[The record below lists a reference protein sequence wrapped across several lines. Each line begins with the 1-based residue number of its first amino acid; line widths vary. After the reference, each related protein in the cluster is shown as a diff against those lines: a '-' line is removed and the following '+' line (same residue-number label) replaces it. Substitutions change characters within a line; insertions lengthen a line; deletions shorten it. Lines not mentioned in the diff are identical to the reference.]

1 MADCTDRVAS
11 ASERIAPARRLERHL
26 KPAQGKGDDHSIRN
40 VDFIYM
46 INLDTRPEKYAIA
59 KRYLEVHGI
68 NPYRFSAVNGWDL
81 TKEAIRDVG
90 LKYRPGMT
98 PLLATRYPAEVEEP
112 IQSHELT
119 VECGETYF
127 MHCMPL
133 GAIGCILSHL
143 SVLQDAQDCG
153 YETIWVMED
162 DVDVLGDPH
171 MISDLLPELDALLG
185 ASEWDVL
192 FTDVDYRTGAGE
204 YLVAHGA
211 PKRPD
216 MDCGR
221 QERFS
226 AKYTETFQLNEH
238 FRKVAARF
246 GTTSMLIR
254 RSGIAKLLS
263 FFKSRGVYGPY
274 DLENHLPERIRRY
287 GLTFDLVTNMLR
299 PISDVGVRDLRQ
311 AEPTVE
317 LFLQKYSEPVYQ
329 DLFIE
334 GETYR
339 VGTDECESRYELIK
353 PVLELYDGAFSVL
366 DVGAAQGYFS
376 FRTAHDY
383 PHSTC
388 VMAEADDASYCA
400 HHGSMLHE
408 LCLLNRTL
416 PNVVHLDKCLD
427 AADLAYLA
435 EAEQFDVVLALLV
448 VHLMEETLREQIE
461 VLSALMTIGD
471 QVIVEVAAEV
481 GVSCTAYVEYLGRS
495 LDARYLGEVRR
506 HKDRHSH
513 AMGKLLWFT
522 SPRAQT
528 RPARLEQGRPALGPA
543 TFMRLNGTYPAD
555 FPSTS
560 VDRRR
565 TPARRTA

>member
-1 MADCTDRVAS
+1 MSHSADSVAS
-11 ASERIAPARRLERHL
+11 RPERIALSRPLQRHL
-26 KPAQGKGDDHSIRN
+26 KPAEGKGDDHSIRN

-59 KRYLEVHGI
+59 RRYLEVHGI
-68 NPYRFSAVNGWDL
+68 SPYRFSAVNGWDL
-81 TKEAIRDVG
+81 SKEAIRDVG

-98 PLLATRYPAEVEEP
+98 QLLATRYPAEMKEL

-119 VECGETYF
+119 VDHGETYF

-133 GAIGCILSHL
+133 GAIGCVLSHL

-171 MISDLLPELDALLG
+171 MISDLLAELDALVG
-185 ASEWDVL
+185 AGGWDVL
-192 FTDVDYRTGAGE
+192 FTDIDYRTAAGE
-204 YLVAHGA
+204 HLIAQGA

-216 MDCGR
+216 MDCGK

-226 AKYTETFQLNEH
+226 TKYTETFQLNDH

-263 FFKSRGVYGPY
+263 FFKSRGIYGPY
-274 DLENHLPERIRRY
+274 DLENHLPDGIRRY

-299 PISDVGVRDLRQ
+299 PISDVGARDMRQ
-311 AEPTVE
+311 PEPTVE
-317 LFLQKYSEPVYQ
+317 SFLQKYSEPVYQ
-329 DLFIE
+329 DLFIG

-353 PVLELYDGAFSVL
+353 PVLDIYDRAFSVL

-376 FRTAHDY
+376 FRIAQDY

-388 VMAEADDASYCA
+388 LMAEADDTSYYA
-400 HHGSMLHE
+400 HHGSMLRD
-408 LCLLNRTL
+408 LCLLNRGL
-416 PNVVHLDKCLD
+416 PNVVHLDKRLD

-435 EAEQFDVVLALLV
+435 EAEHFDVVLALLV
-448 VHLMEETLREQIE
+448 VHLMEETLREQVE
-461 VLSALMTIGD
+461 VLKALMTIGD
-471 QVIVEVAAEV
+471 QIVVEVAAEV
-481 GVSCTAYVEYLGRS
+481 GVSFTAYVEYLGHS
-495 LDARYLGEVRR
+495 LGARYLGEVRR
-506 HKDRHSH
+506 HKDPRSP
-513 AMGKLLWFT
+513 AMGRLLWFT
-522 SPRAQT
+522 SPGAHASSP
-528 RPARLEQGRPALGPA
+528 RPERGRPALGAA
-543 TFMRLNGTYPAD
+543 TFTRLNGVHPAD
-555 FPSTS
+555 FASH
-560 VDRRR
+560 
-565 TPARRTA
+565 AN